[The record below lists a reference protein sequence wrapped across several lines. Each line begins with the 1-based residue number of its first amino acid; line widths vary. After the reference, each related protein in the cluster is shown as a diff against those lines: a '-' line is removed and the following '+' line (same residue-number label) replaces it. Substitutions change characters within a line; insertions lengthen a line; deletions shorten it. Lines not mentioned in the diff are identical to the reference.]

1 LYKNTLL
8 LLLFSILS
16 TVANA
21 KIWQVGPTR
30 TFLKP
35 SAVAN
40 FVFDGDTIHIDAGVY
55 PGDVAIWYA
64 NDLVFK
70 GIGTTRAH
78 LEANGNNAEGKAI
91 WVIKG
96 SNCKVENIEF
106 SGCKVPDQNGAGIRQ
121 EGQNLTLINCFF
133 HHNEMGILTNNDG
146 ISDYVFES
154 CEFAFNGFG
163 DGYSHNIYVGH
174 VHSLTMRA
182 CYSHDAKIGHLV
194 KSRAE
199 QNFLYYNRITGENG
213 DGSYEIDLPNGGLAI
228 LVGNI
233 IEQAATSE
241 NGGIITFGLEGTTNI
256 EQQIALS
263 HNTIVNHRFSGR
275 FVQFAIGTQV
285 TLKGNMFLG
294 QGDLLQ
300 GTANFLDT
308 AFNIRLLDIADAQLV
323 DVDNFDFRPTANAPC
338 VDASVPNI
346 GNVAGYLLTPEFF
359 YTHPRNYSPRITSG
373 LKPDIGAYEYLQAS
387 KINDFSEDE
396 NGILVYP
403 NPFTDHFFIKNK
415 PANAKC
421 QLTDVHGKKWFSGIN
436 LEQQDFSGL
445 PSGVYFLKIDFLED
459 VKILKI

>member
-1 LYKNTLL
+1 MQKNTLL
-8 LLLFSILS
+8 LFLFTLS
-16 TVANA
+16 ATITHA
-21 KIWQVGPTR
+21 KIWQVGPSR

-40 FVFDGDTIHIDAGVY
+40 FVTDGDTIHIDAGIY
-55 PGDVAIWYA
+55 LGDVAKWFA
-64 NDLVFK
+64 NKLVFK

-78 LEANGNNAEGKAI
+78 LKADGNNAEGKAI

-106 SGCKVPDQNGAGIRQ
+106 SGCTVPDQNGAGIRQ

-182 CYSHDAKIGHLV
+182 CYTHDAKIGHLV

-241 NGGIITFGLEGTTNI
+241 NGGIISFGLEGATNV
-256 EQQIALS
+256 EQKIALS
-263 HNTIVNHRFSGR
+263 HNTIVNLRFSGR
-275 FVQFAIGTQV
+275 FVQFATGSQI

-294 QGDLLQ
+294 SGDLLQ
-300 GTANFLDT
+300 GTASMLDT
-308 AFNIRLLDIADAQLV
+308 SLNIRLLDIADANLM

-338 VDASVPNI
+338 VDAGVLNV
-346 GNVAGYLLTPEFF
+346 GNVAGFLLTPE
-359 YTHPRNYSPRITSG
+359 YVYVHPLGSAPRNTSG
-373 LKPDIGAYEYLQAS
+373 LKPDIGAYEFLQSS
-387 KINDFSEDE
+387 KINDFGEEKNVISA
-396 NGILVYP
+396 YP
-403 NPFTDHFFIKNK
+403 NPFIDHIFIKNK
-415 PANAKC
+415 PENAVC
-421 QLTDVHGKKWFSGIN
+421 QLFDVNGKKLFLGVD
-436 LEQQDFSGL
+436 LEKQDFSGL
-445 PSGVYFLKIDFLED
+445 LSGVYFLKIEFLGM
-459 VKILKI
+459 VKIVK